1 MLNVL
6 QRLYQR
12 DVASGTYRATLVA
25 GLCGLAISAAV
36 LLVLSR
42 LPFREVVSAT
52 GVVEPAHLESVR
64 AETAAVIG
72 RNDLRLGV
80 LYQVGTPVLVVHGGE
95 GASTLERVYSAPC
108 RCVILRSELLNRS
121 IGPVRPGELIAEF
134 ADPDRV
140 AVRFAL
146 PAQWRGAVAIGGAD
160 HVAVHVID
168 DRSTSHAGM
177 VTQIYPRRGEQLG
190 LEAVA
195 TVGNTAGIAAPILG
209 SAVTIRFEA
218 PPVPLWRFFV
228 TSLGR

>member
-95 GASTLERVYSAPC
+95 GASILERVYSAPC
-108 RCVILRSELLNRS
+108 RCVILKSELLNRS

-146 PAQWRGAVAIGGAD
+146 PAQWRGAVAIG
-160 HVAVHVID
+160 